1 MFFPLLRVARD
12 SGAPSGQNVQR
23 STLNLEYWTLLGW
36 PCECW
41 SKKSES
47 TPPVSSSHTYLRC
60 DAHSAS
66 AAIVA
71 ETHPSKCAAASKSLS
86 GAGSVQGARL
96 SSVGYSTGT
105 MSLPLSLKQLTLNHN
120 NEIAANS
127 TAVLRHTLTVRRK
140 HDVQIQTYSYRGRRV
155 GRLRSADVL
164 CLFVSLVA

>member
-1 MFFPLLRVARD
+1 MLNVFPLLMVARD
-12 SGAPSGQNVQR
+12 SVAPSGQNVR
-23 STLNLEYWTLLGW
+23 HSTLNLEYWALLGW

-71 ETHPSKCAAASKSLS
+71 ETHPSRCADARAASKSLR

-96 SSVGYSTGT
+96 SSVWLLNRNYELAAVTKAIN
-105 MSLPLSLKQLTLNHN
+105 LKSQ
-120 NEIAANS
+120 
-127 TAVLRHTLTVRRK
+127 
-140 HDVQIQTYSYRGRRV
+140 Q
-155 GRLRSADVL
+155 
-164 CLFVSLVA
+164 

>member
-1 MFFPLLRVARD
+1 MLNVFPLLMVARD
-12 SGAPSGQNVQR
+12 SVAPSGQNVR
-23 STLNLEYWTLLGW
+23 HSTLNLEYWALLGW

-71 ETHPSKCAAASKSLS
+71 ETHPSRCADARRLRSPFGVL
-86 GAGSVQGARL
+86 GAFRERGFRRD
-96 SSVGYSTGT
+96 GYSTGT

-127 TAVLRHTLTVRRK
+127 TSVLRHTLTFWRR
-140 HDVQIQTYSYRGRRV
+140 DRCWLDTLRLGVFATLRFIFYR
-155 GRLRSADVL
+155 
-164 CLFVSLVA
+164 